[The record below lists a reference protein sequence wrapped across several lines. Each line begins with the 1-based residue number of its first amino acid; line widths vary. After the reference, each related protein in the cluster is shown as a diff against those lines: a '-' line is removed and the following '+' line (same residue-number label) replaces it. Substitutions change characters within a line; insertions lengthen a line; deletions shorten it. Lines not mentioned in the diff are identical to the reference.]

1 MSHALRIALVGS
13 INRDTIRT
21 PDGMTTESYGGLL
34 YSILSLAALMD
45 RGREV
50 GRDLTGAIGG
60 VEIFPVCNVGQDVQA
75 AVAGFLGRSPLV
87 RCGGVRFVPDRN
99 NHCFLDYDAE
109 GRKQETLQGGVP
121 PLTFER
127 LSPFL
132 TCDALCFNF
141 ITGFELSIETLE
153 RVRASTSALVLM
165 DVHSLTLGIDEQRR
179 RFWRR
184 PPDWERW
191 IACAH
196 IAQMNEREAG
206 LLWGADVTHGDEM
219 RRFGER
225 VLGLGPSTLIVTRG
239 ALGSDAFFRG
249 PDGAIESFHAAAAPP
264 GPPVDETGCGDVFL
278 VGFAVE
284 YLRSRDVRRASIF
297 ANRAAGA
304 NCCLRGIE
312 EIGRMREYVK

>member
-1 MSHALRIALVGS
+1 MAHTLRIALIGA

-34 YSILSLAALMD
+34 YSILSLVALMD
-45 RGREV
+45 GRAEV
-50 GRDLTGAIGG
+50 
-60 VEIFPVCNVGQDVQA
+60 FPVCNVGQDVQA
-75 AVAGFLGRSPLV
+75 VVAGLLNPLV
-87 RCGGVRFVPDRN
+87 RCDGVRFVPDRN

-109 GRKQETLQGGVP
+109 GRKQETLQGGIP
-121 PLTFER
+121 PLTFDR

-141 ITGFELSIETLE
+141 ITGFELSLETFE
-153 RVRASTSALVLM
+153 QVRASTDAPILM
-165 DVHSLTLGIDEQRR
+165 DVHSLTLGIDEGRR
-179 RFWRR
+179 RYWRR

-191 IACAH
+191 IACARVV
-196 IAQMNEREAG
+196 QMNEREAA
-206 LLWGADVTHGDEM
+206 LMWGTDVTGGAEM

-225 VLGLGPSTLIVTRG
+225 VLGLGPSVLVVTRG
-239 ALGSDAFFRG
+239 AAGSDALFRDA
-249 PDGAIESFHAAAAPP
+249 DGGIAAFHAAAEPP

-278 VGFAVE
+278 MAFTVE
-284 YLRSRDVRRASIF
+284 YLRSRDVRRASVF

-312 EIGRMREYVK
+312 EIGRIREYVK

>member
-1 MSHALRIALVGS
+1 MAHTLRIALIGA

-34 YSILSLAALMD
+34 YSILSLVALMD
-45 RGREV
+45 GRAEV
-50 GRDLTGAIGG
+50 
-60 VEIFPVCNVGQDVQA
+60 FPVCNVGQDVQA
-75 AVAGFLGRSPLV
+75 VVAGLLNPLV
-87 RCGGVRFVPDRN
+87 RCDGVRFVPDRN

-121 PLTFER
+121 PLTFDR

-141 ITGFELSIETLE
+141 ITGFELSLETFE
-153 RVRASTSALVLM
+153 QVRASTDAPILM
-165 DVHSLTLGIDEQRR
+165 DVHSLTLGIDEGRR
-179 RFWRR
+179 RYWRR

-191 IACAH
+191 IACARVV
-196 IAQMNEREAG
+196 QMNEREAA
-206 LLWGADVTHGDEM
+206 LMWGTDVTGGAEM

-225 VLGLGPSTLIVTRG
+225 VLGLGPSVLVVTRG
-239 ALGSDAFFRG
+239 AAGSDALFRDA
-249 PDGAIESFHAAAAPP
+249 DGGIAAFHAAAEPP
-264 GPPVDETGCGDVFL
+264 GSPVDETGCGDVFL
-278 VGFAVE
+278 MAFTVE
-284 YLRSRDVRRASIF
+284 YLRSRDVRRASVF

-312 EIGRMREYVK
+312 EIGRIREYAR